1 MVPDNNDAEVADNNA
16 QSAKPSRAVTAWTL
30 GLVCLSIVAVGV
42 IVGGLLHHPEPELTT
57 APVTTTKPKP
67 EEKHTY
73 VTPPVTYPTQIPGCA
88 TVEPPS
94 KNRSSSMLAEDKFG
108 YDNPAHP
115 WFSGPK
121 AVAMSAALHDALPEG
136 VSLAFAAADS
146 SLFFRPIPSPSDPAD
161 AAQSGGST
169 TAHSKLTRG
178 DRAGALFISVKQGT
192 QPIPACVAGTL
203 DERRRLPDGTTVD
216 THDTWSETD
225 GVRTLERN
233 VTAYAPDG
241 TLVWLSAS
249 DVSDGGKPTGTV
261 PMTIDELVTAAAA
274 PGIRV
279 TTPVP
284 PGTLDPPLA
293 CHAWTAASAAIDE
306 ATARRLDTVLAR
318 IPLDGLVLDRP
329 LGALRPGGFALVV
342 DPLGALRRAAP
353 GVCQAVRVTAAGQQS
368 ELNIAITVAPT
379 RPTESAQPSS
389 SDQPTSTRT
398 LPDGTVVETRE
409 PEAAGA
415 AAGANAA
422 QVTRTVLVTWAS
434 GTAVR
439 VESTAKTTPEL
450 LSATQLE
457 AIALT
462 PGLEVK

>member
-1 MVPDNNDAEVADNNA
+1 MPGNNDAE
-16 QSAKPSRAVTAWTL
+16 SAKPSRAVTAWTT
-30 GLVCLSIVAVGV
+30 GLLCLSIVAGGV
-42 IVGGLLHHPEPELTT
+42 IVGGLLHHPEPGLTT

-67 EEKHTY
+67 KPEKKHTY
-73 VTPPVTYPTQIPGCA
+73 VTPPVTYPIQIPGCA
-88 TVEPPS
+88 TVEPPD
-94 KNRSSSMLAEDKFG
+94 KNRSSGMVAENKFG
-108 YDNPAHP
+108 YDNPAYP

-121 AVAMSAALHDALPEG
+121 AVAMSAALHDALPDG
-136 VSLAFAAADS
+136 VSLAFEAAES
-146 SLFFRPIPSPSDPAD
+146 SLFFQPIFSPAGTAD
-161 AAQSGGST
+161 TAQSGGST

-178 DRAGALFISVKQGT
+178 DRAGALFISVQQGT

-241 TLVWLSAS
+241 TVVWLSAS

-293 CHAWTAASAAIDE
+293 CHTWTAASAAIDE

-342 DPLGALRRAAP
+342 DGPLGALRRAAP

-389 SDQPTSTRT
+389 SDPPTSMRT

-415 AAGANAA
+415 NATR
-422 QVTRTVLVTWAS
+422 VMRTVLVTRAS

-450 LSATQLE
+450 LSAAQLE